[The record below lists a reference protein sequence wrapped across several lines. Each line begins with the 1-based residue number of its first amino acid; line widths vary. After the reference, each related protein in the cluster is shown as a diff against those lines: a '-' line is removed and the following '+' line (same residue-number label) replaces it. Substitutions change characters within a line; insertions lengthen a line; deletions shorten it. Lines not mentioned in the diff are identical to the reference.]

1 MCRRKKHK
9 LKFSFCFREDIK
21 KNELGSA
28 PATNLLHAMKP
39 NYWFA
44 AHLHCQFSALVPH
57 EDGTETKFLALDKCL
72 PKRRHLQILDI
83 PVEFDGDMTLKYDAE
98 WLAVLKN
105 TNHLLN
111 VKNMDYHLPGPG
123 GDERFVF
130 VAELSYVKF

>member
-1 MCRRKKHK
+1 MVLDSYYYYYCVNWKKNV
-9 LKFSFCFREDIK
+9 FCSREDIK
-21 KNELGSA
+21 KNELGNA
-28 PATNLLHAMKP
+28 PATRLLHAMKP
-39 NYWFA
+39 DYWFA

-72 PKRRHLQILDI
+72 PKRRHLQLLDI

-123 GDERFVF
+123 SDER
-130 VAELSYVKF
+130 YVSVI